1 MVGILIG
8 TYTQRLA
15 HVNGHA
21 RGIMQAKL
29 ERGALSDVVLAAPME
44 NPSWIIAHPTKPVVY
59 AVSQVSP
66 EGSIVAFADEAKG
79 LRPVVV
85 DSAGGAAPTHA
96 VLHPSGRFLVG
107 TTYLD
112 ATVSV
117 WELDQEGMPHDRT
130 AFIHHA
136 GHQADFLYQNT
147 AHVQHVS
154 FDPVTG
160 DLIVVD
166 TGLGEIRWY
175 LFGDGGELTF
185 LPEKTCAMGAAGP
198 RQLLFHPSGNYAF
211 VVNEF
216 DSTLDVLRRESQG
229 PFTIVGTIP
238 TRSPGCVG
246 LNFPAAMCTAD
257 DGATILVTNRGD
269 DTVSVF
275 SFDAQKGTVK
285 LESFVAS
292 GGACPR
298 DVVVS
303 PDGNWVLVAC
313 QDSDLISVFAFD
325 HDSRTLF
332 PVREVS
338 VPTPACLL
346 IREQS

>member
-21 RGIMQAKL
+21 QGIMRANL
-29 ERGALSDVVLAAPME
+29 ERGAVSDIVLAAPLE
-44 NPSWIIAHPTKPVVY
+44 NPSWLIAHPSKQVVY

-66 EGSIVAFADEAKG
+66 DGAIVAFADEAAG

-96 VLHPSGRFLVG
+96 VVHPSGCFLVG
-107 TTYLD
+107 ATYLD

-117 WELDQEGMPHDRT
+117 WELDHEGMPAGRT
-130 AFIHHA
+130 AFIHHS
-136 GHQADFLYQNT
+136 GHGADFLYQDS

-175 LFGDGGELTF
+175 HFSDAGELTL
-185 LPEKTCAMGAAGP
+185 LPEKTCMLGAAGP
-198 RQLLFHPSGNYAF
+198 RQLLFHPNGEHAF
-211 VVNEF
+211 VVNEL
-216 DSTLDVLRRESQG
+216 DSTLHVLRRETSG
-229 PFTIVGTIP
+229 AFTTVHTAP
-238 TRSPGCVG
+238 TRSPGGTGV
-246 LNFPAAMCTAD
+246 NFPAVIRTTD
-257 DGATILVTNRGD
+257 GGATLLVTNRGD
-269 DTVSVF
+269 DTVTVF
-275 SFDAQKGTVK
+275 SFDEQHGTVK

-298 DVVVS
+298 DLVVS

-313 QDSDLISVFAFD
+313 QDSDLIAVFALD
-325 HDSRTLF
+325 HESRTLF
-332 PVREVS
+332 PVREIPIPS
-338 VPTPACLL
+338 PACLL
-346 IREQS
+346 IR